1 MDGWLDAQLSGYV
14 TGLPAKV
21 ATVAIVAAVVAAA
34 AAAVTGAAA
43 LLLCFCCWQLSWVLV
58 GG

>member
-14 TGLPAKV
+14 TGLPAQV

-34 AAAVTGAAA
+34 AAAATGA